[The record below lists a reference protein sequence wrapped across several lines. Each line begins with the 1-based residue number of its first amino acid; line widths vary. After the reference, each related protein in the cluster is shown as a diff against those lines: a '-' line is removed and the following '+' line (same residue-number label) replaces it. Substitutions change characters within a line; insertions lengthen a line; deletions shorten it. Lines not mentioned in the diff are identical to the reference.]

1 MAQEPP
7 GGGEKTEAPTP
18 KKLKD
23 SAQKGD
29 VLKSQDL
36 GGAMV
41 IFFGTASMLVFGGTL
56 FQALA
61 DMLTSAL
68 IFDHQDVETFDV
80 GGRSFSL
87 VSGFAPEIMAL
98 FGVLL
103 AAAIATPALLGSL
116 GFRWSAMKPK
126 PSKMDPIKGMGKI
139 FGMNGVMELGKSIM
153 KVLLIGVV
161 GGVIMFTHL
170 GDLGQLAGQDLN
182 LAVAS
187 YASLFLK
194 LLVGISISLALIA
207 MIDVPI
213 QLFQRGKRLKMT
225 KQEIKDEHKQTE
237 GSPDTRASQ
246 RQRRSEMLN
255 DSTRKAVAD
264 ATVLLV
270 NPTHFAVALRYDR
283 EQDYAPV
290 MLGKGCDSIALAMR
304 EMAAEVG
311 TPVMEY
317 PDLTRSIYYT
327 SEVGEVIDDRLYAV
341 VAAVL
346 SFLIQLDEKMVS
358 PLHKPKISLPED
370 MQYSTDGSR
379 LA

>member
-23 SAQKGD
+23 SAKKGD

-41 IFFGTASMLVFGGTL
+41 IFFGTASMLIFGGTL

-68 IFDHQDVETFDV
+68 IFDHQDVEIFDV

-87 VSGFAPEIMAL
+87 VSEFAPEFLTL
-98 FGVLL
+98 FAILL
-103 AAAIATPALLGSL
+103 AAAIATPAMLGSL

-139 FGMNGVMELGKSIM
+139 FGTNGVMELGKSIM
-153 KVLLIGVV
+153 KVLLIGTV
-161 GGVIMFTHL
+161 GGVIMFMHL
-170 GDLGQLAGQDLN
+170 DDLGQLAGQDLN

-194 LLVGISISLALIA
+194 LLVGICISLALIA

-225 KQEIKDEHKQTE
+225 KQEVKDEHKQTE
-237 GSPDTRASQ
+237 GSPDTRAMQ
-246 RQRRSEMLN
+246 RQRRSDMLS

-290 MLGKGCDSIALAMR
+290 MLGKGCDTIALAMR

-327 SEVGEVIDDRLYAV
+327 SEVGQVIDDRLYAM

-370 MQYSTDGSR
+370 MRYSADGSR

>member
-1 MAQEPP
+1 MADEPS

-23 SAQKGD
+23 SAEKGD
-29 VLKSQDL
+29 VLQSRDL

-41 IFFGTASMLVFGGTL
+41 IFVGTAAMLIFGGTL

-61 DMLTSAL
+61 DMVTNAL
-68 IFDHQDVETFDV
+68 IFDHQDVEIFDV
-80 GGRSFSL
+80 GGRSYTL
-87 VSGFAPEIMAL
+87 VAGLAPEFLAL
-98 FGVLL
+98 FGALL

-126 PSKMDPIKGMGKI
+126 PSKMDPIKGLSKI
-139 FGMNGVMELGKSIM
+139 FGTNGLMELGKSLM
-153 KVLLIGVV
+153 KVVLIGIV
-161 GGVIMFTHL
+161 GSVILYQHL
-170 GDLGQLAGQDLN
+170 NDLAQLAAQDVSG
-182 LAVAS
+182 AVAS
-187 YASLFLK
+187 YASLFLT
-194 LLVGISISLALIA
+194 LLVGITVSLAVIA

-225 KQEIKDEHKQTE
+225 KQEIKDEYKQTE
-237 GSPDTRASQ
+237 GSPDTRAQQ

-255 DSTRKAVAD
+255 DSTRKAVTD

-290 MLGKGCDSIALAMR
+290 MLGKGCDAIALAMR

-317 PDLTRSIYYT
+317 PELTRSIYYT
-327 SEVGEVIDDRLYAV
+327 SEVGQTIDDRLYAV

-346 SFLIQLDEKMVS
+346 SFLIQLDAKMVS
-358 PLHKPKISLPED
+358 AIRKPNIRLPED
-370 MQYSTDGSR
+370 MRYAADGSR

>member
-1 MAQEPP
+1 MAQEAP

-29 VLKSQDL
+29 VLQSRDL
-36 GGAMV
+36 GGAVVTFVGTVAIV
-41 IFFGTASMLVFGGTL
+41 IFGGTL
-56 FQALA
+56 YQALA
-61 DMLTSAL
+61 DMVTSAL
-68 IFDHQDVETFDV
+68 VFNRRDVEAFDIEN
-80 GGRSFSL
+80 RSFTL
-87 VSGFAPEIMAL
+87 VSGLIPEFMAL
-98 FGVLL
+98 FVVLL
-103 AAAIATPALLGSL
+103 IAAIATPALLGSL

-126 PSKMDPIKGMGKI
+126 PSKLDPIKGLGRI
-139 FGMNGVMELGKSIM
+139 FGTNGLMELGKSIM
-153 KVLLIGVV
+153 KVLLLGVV
-161 GGVIMFTHL
+161 GGTILYLHL
-170 GDLGQLAGQDLN
+170 EDLAQMAAQDLN
-182 LAVAS
+182 MAIAS
-187 YASLFLK
+187 YTSLFLK
-194 LLVGISISLALIA
+194 LLVGITVSLMLIA

-213 QLFQRGKRLKMT
+213 QMFQRGKRLKMT
-225 KQEIKDEHKQTE
+225 KQEVKDEYKQTE
-237 GSPDTRASQ
+237 GSPDTRAVQ

-290 MLGKGCDSIALAMR
+290 LLGKGCDSIALAMR

-317 PDLTRSIYYT
+317 ADLTRSIYYT
-327 SEVGEVIDDRLYAV
+327 SDVGETIDDRLYAV

-346 SFLIQLDEKMVS
+346 SFLIQLDEKLVS
-358 PLHKPKISLPED
+358 PLNKPRIEVPEG
-370 MQYSTDGSR
+370 MQFDVDGSR

>member
-18 KKLKD
+18 KKLTD
-23 SAQKGD
+23 SAKEGD

-36 GGAMV
+36 GGAMI
-41 IFFGTASMLVFGGTL
+41 IFVGTVAIMVFGGTL
-56 FQALA
+56 YQALA

-68 IFDHQDVETFDV
+68 VFDQRDVETFDIE
-80 GGRSFSL
+80 GRSFSL
-87 VSGFAPEIMAL
+87 VSGLIPAFMSLFA
-98 FGVLL
+98 VLL

-126 PSKMDPIKGMGKI
+126 PSKMDPIKGLGKI
-139 FGMNGVMELGKSIM
+139 FGTNGLMELGKSLM
-153 KVLLIGVV
+153 KVLLIGTV
-161 GGVIMFTHL
+161 GGVIMFQHL
-170 GDLGQLAGQDLN
+170 NDLAQLAAQDLTT
-182 LAVAS
+182 AVAS

-194 LLVGISISLALIA
+194 LLVGITISLALIA

-225 KQEIKDEHKQTE
+225 KQEIKDEYKQTE
-237 GSPDTRASQ
+237 GSADTRALQ
-246 RQRRSEMLN
+246 RQRRSEMLS
-255 DSTRKAVAD
+255 DSTRKAVAE

-283 EQDYAPV
+283 EKDFAPV
-290 MLGKGCDSIALAMR
+290 MLGKGCDTIALAMR
-304 EMAAEVG
+304 EMAADVG

-317 PDLTRSIYYT
+317 PELTRSVYYT
-327 SEVGEVIDDRLYAV
+327 SEVGETIDDRLYAV

-370 MQYSTDGSR
+370 MRYSADGSR

>member
-1 MAQEPP
+1 MAEETP

-23 SAQKGD
+23 SSEKGD

-41 IFFGTASMLVFGGTL
+41 IFVGTAAMFTFGGTL

-68 IFDHQDVETFDV
+68 VFDSRDVEMFDI
-80 GGRSFSL
+80 GGRSSSL
-87 VSGFAPEIMAL
+87 VSSLLPEFMSLFAI
-98 FGVLL
+98 LL
-103 AAAIATPALLGSL
+103 AAAIATPAMLGSL
-116 GFRWSAMKPK
+116 GWRWSAMKPK

-139 FGMNGVMELGKSIM
+139 FGTNGVMELGKSIM
-153 KVLLIGVV
+153 KVLLIGTV
-161 GGVIMFTHL
+161 GGVIMFMHL
-170 GDLGQLAGQDLN
+170 GDLAQLGAQDLN
-182 LAVAS
+182 IAVTS

-194 LLVGISISLALIA
+194 LLVGITISLMLIA

-213 QLFQRGKRLKMT
+213 QLFQRGKRLKMS
-225 KQEIKDEHKQTE
+225 KQEVKDEHKQTE
-237 GSPDTRASQ
+237 GSPDTRALQ
-246 RQRRSEMLN
+246 RQRRSEMLS

-264 ATVLLV
+264 ATVILV

-283 EQDYAPV
+283 DQDHAPV
-290 MLGKGCDSIALAMR
+290 VLGKGCDAIALAMR
-304 EMAAEVG
+304 EMAAEIG

-317 PDLTRSIYYT
+317 PELTRSVYFT
-327 SEVGEVIDDRLYAV
+327 SEAGEVIDDRLFAPI
-341 VAAVL
+341 AALL
-346 SFLIQLDEKMVS
+346 SFLIQLDAKMVS
-358 PLHKPKISLPED
+358 PLSKPRLNPPDD
-370 MQYSTDGSR
+370 MQFSADGSR

>member
-1 MAQEPP
+1 MAEEAQS
-7 GGGEKTEAPTP
+7 GGEKTEAATP

-23 SAQKGD
+23 SAEKGD

-41 IFFGTASMLVFGGTL
+41 IFVGTAALFTFGGTL

-61 DMLTSAL
+61 DMLSSAL
-68 IFDHQDVETFDV
+68 VFDGRDLEMFDI
-80 GGRSFSL
+80 GGRSSSLVFSL
-87 VSGFAPEIMAL
+87 LPEFMSLFA
-98 FGVLL
+98 VLL
-103 AAAIATPALLGSL
+103 AAAIATPAMLGSL

-139 FGMNGVMELGKSIM
+139 FGTNGLMELGKSIM
-153 KVLLIGVV
+153 KVLLIGTV

-170 GDLGQLAGQDLN
+170 GDLAQLGAQDLMI
-182 LAVAS
+182 AVGS
-187 YASLFLK
+187 YASLFMK
-194 LLVGISISLALIA
+194 LLVGITISLMLIA

-213 QLFQRGKRLKMT
+213 QIFQRGKRLKMT
-225 KQEIKDEHKQTE
+225 KQEVKDEYKQTE
-237 GSPDTRASQ
+237 GSPDTRAIQ

-264 ATVLLV
+264 ATVILV

-283 EQDYAPV
+283 DQDYAPV
-290 MLGKGCDSIALAMR
+290 VLGKGCDSIALAMR
-304 EMAAEVG
+304 DMAGEVG

-317 PDLTRSIYYT
+317 PELTRSIYFT
-327 SEVGEVIDDRLYAV
+327 SDVGEVVDDRLYAPI
-341 VAAVL
+341 AAIL
-346 SFLIQLDEKMVS
+346 SFLIQLDAKLVS
-358 PLHKPKISLPED
+358 PLNRPRLNLPDD
-370 MQYSTDGSR
+370 MQFAADGSR

>member
-1 MAQEPP
+1 MAEQSP

-23 SAQKGD
+23 SAKKGD
-29 VLKSQDL
+29 VLQSRDL

-41 IFFGTASMLVFGGTL
+41 IFVGTASMLVFGGTL

-68 IFDHQDVETFDV
+68 VFNRQDVEMFAV
-80 GGRSFSL
+80 GERSFSL
-87 VSGFAPEIMAL
+87 VSGFAPEFMAL
-98 FGVLL
+98 FAVLL

-126 PSKMDPIKGMGKI
+126 PSKLDPIKGLGKI
-139 FGMNGVMELGKSIM
+139 FGTNGLMELGKSMM
-153 KVLLIGVV
+153 KVILIGIV
-161 GGVIMFTHL
+161 GGVIMFMHL
-170 GDLGQLAGQDLN
+170 GDLGQLAGQDLT

-194 LLVGISISLALIA
+194 LLVGITISLALIA

-225 KQEIKDEHKQTE
+225 KQEVKDEYKQTE
-237 GSPDTRASQ
+237 GSPDTRAVQ
-246 RQRRSEMLN
+246 RQRRSEMLS
-255 DSTRKAVAD
+255 DSTRKAVAE

-317 PDLTRSIYYT
+317 ADLTRSIYYT
-327 SEVGEVIDDRLYAV
+327 SEVGETIDDRLYAV

-346 SFLIQLDEKMVS
+346 SFLIQLDEKLVS
-358 PLHKPKISLPED
+358 PLNRPKISIPED
-370 MQYSTDGSR
+370 MQYDADGSR

>member
-1 MAQEPP
+1 MAQESP

-29 VLKSQDL
+29 VLQSRDL
-36 GGAMV
+36 GGALV
-41 IFFGTASMLVFGGTL
+41 IFVGTVAMVTFGGAL
-56 FQALA
+56 YQALA
-61 DMLTSAL
+61 DMLASAL
-68 IFDHQDVETFDV
+68 IFDHRDVEIFNIEDRSFMLV
-80 GGRSFSL
+80 GGLIPEFMSL
-87 VSGFAPEIMAL
+87 FA
-98 FGVLL
+98 VLL
-103 AAAIATPALLGSL
+103 VAAIATPALLGSF

-126 PSKMDPIKGMGKI
+126 PSKLDPIKGLGKI
-139 FGMNGVMELGKSIM
+139 FGTNGLMELGKSIM

-161 GGVIMFTHL
+161 GGTILFLHL
-170 GDLGQLAGQDLN
+170 DNLAQTGAQDLN
-182 LAVAS
+182 MAVTS
-187 YASLFLK
+187 YTSLFLK
-194 LLVGISISLALIA
+194 LLVGITISLMLIA

-213 QLFQRGKRLKMT
+213 QIFQRGKRLKMT
-225 KQEIKDEHKQTE
+225 KQEVKDEYKQTE
-237 GSPDTRASQ
+237 GSPDTRAIQ
-246 RQRRSEMLN
+246 RQRRSEMLS

-264 ATVLLV
+264 ATVILV

-290 MLGKGCDSIALAMR
+290 LLGKGCDAIALAMR

-327 SEVGEVIDDRLYAV
+327 SDVGETIDDRLYAV
-341 VAAVL
+341 VAAIL
-346 SFLIQLDEKMVS
+346 SFLIQLDEKLVS
-358 PLHKPKISLPED
+358 PLHQPKINVPED
-370 MQYSTDGSR
+370 MQYGADGSR

>member
-1 MAQEPP
+1 VAEEAQS
-7 GGGEKTEAPTP
+7 GGEKTEAATP

-23 SAQKGD
+23 SAEKGD

-41 IFFGTASMLVFGGTL
+41 IFVGTAALFTFGGTL

-61 DMLTSAL
+61 DMLSSAL
-68 IFDHQDVETFDV
+68 VFDSRDLEMYDI
-80 GGRSFSL
+80 GGRSSSL
-87 VSGFAPEIMAL
+87 VSSLLPEFMSLFA
-98 FGVLL
+98 VLL
-103 AAAIATPALLGSL
+103 AAAIATPAMLGSL

-139 FGMNGVMELGKSIM
+139 FGTNGLIELGKSIM
-153 KVLLIGVV
+153 KVLLIGTV

-170 GDLGQLAGQDLN
+170 GDLAQLGAQDLTI
-182 LAVAS
+182 AVGS
-187 YASLFLK
+187 YASLFMK
-194 LLVGISISLALIA
+194 LLVGITISLMLIA

-213 QLFQRGKRLKMT
+213 QIFQRGKRLKMT
-225 KQEIKDEHKQTE
+225 KQEVKDEYKQTE
-237 GSPDTRASQ
+237 GSPDTRAIQ

-264 ATVLLV
+264 ATVILV

-283 EQDYAPV
+283 DQDYAPV
-290 MLGKGCDSIALAMR
+290 VLGKGCDSIALAMR
-304 EMAAEVG
+304 DMAGEVG

-317 PDLTRSIYYT
+317 PELTRSIYFT
-327 SEVGEVIDDRLYAV
+327 SDVGEVVDDRLYV
-341 VAAVL
+341 PIAAIL
-346 SFLIQLDEKMVS
+346 SFLIQLDAKLVS
-358 PLHKPKISLPED
+358 PLNRPRLNLPDD
-370 MQYSTDGSR
+370 MQFAADGSR

>member
-18 KKLKD
+18 KKLLD
-23 SAQKGD
+23 SAKEGD

-36 GGAMV
+36 GGAVV
-41 IFFGTASMLVFGGTL
+41 IFVGTVAMLVFGGTL
-56 FQALA
+56 YQALA
-61 DMLTSAL
+61 DMLASAL
-68 IFDHQDVETFDV
+68 VFDHKDVEIFDMEE
-80 GGRSFSL
+80 RSFSL
-87 VSGFAPEIMAL
+87 ISGLLPTFLTLFA
-98 FGVLL
+98 VLL

-116 GFRWSAMKPK
+116 GFRWTAMKPK
-126 PSKMDPIKGMGKI
+126 PSKMDPIKGLGKI
-139 FGMNGVMELGKSIM
+139 FGTNGLMELGKSIM

-161 GGVIMFTHL
+161 GGVIMYQHL
-170 GDLGQLAGQDLN
+170 NDLAQLAAQDLT

-187 YASLFLK
+187 YASLFMK

-225 KQEIKDEHKQTE
+225 KQEVKDEHKQTE
-237 GSPDTRASQ
+237 GSPDTKALQ
-246 RQRRSEMLN
+246 RQRRSDMLN

-264 ATVLLV
+264 ATVILV

-290 MLGKGCDSIALAMR
+290 MLSKGCDAIALAMR

-327 SEVGEVIDDRLYAV
+327 SEVGQVIDDRLYAV

-370 MQYSTDGSR
+370 MQYCADGSR

>member
-1 MAQEPP
+1 MAEEAQS
-7 GGGEKTEAPTP
+7 GGEKTEAATP

-23 SAQKGD
+23 SAEKGD

-41 IFFGTASMLVFGGTL
+41 IFVGTAALFTFGGTL

-61 DMLTSAL
+61 DMLSSAL
-68 IFDHQDVETFDV
+68 VFDGRDLEMFDI
-80 GGRSFSL
+80 GGRSSSLVFSL
-87 VSGFAPEIMAL
+87 LPEFMSLFA
-98 FGVLL
+98 VLL
-103 AAAIATPALLGSL
+103 AAAIATPAMLGSL

-139 FGMNGVMELGKSIM
+139 FGTNGLMELGKSIM
-153 KVLLIGVV
+153 KVLLIGTV

-170 GDLGQLAGQDLN
+170 GDLAQLGAQDLTI
-182 LAVAS
+182 AVGS
-187 YASLFLK
+187 YASLFMK
-194 LLVGISISLALIA
+194 LLVGITISLMLIA

-213 QLFQRGKRLKMT
+213 QIFQRGKRLKMT
-225 KQEIKDEHKQTE
+225 KQEVKDEYKQTE
-237 GSPDTRASQ
+237 GSPDTRAIQ

-264 ATVLLV
+264 ATVILV

-283 EQDYAPV
+283 DQDYAPV
-290 MLGKGCDSIALAMR
+290 VLGKGCDSIALAMR
-304 EMAAEVG
+304 DMAGEVG

-317 PDLTRSIYYT
+317 PELTRSIYFT
-327 SEVGEVIDDRLYAV
+327 SDVGEVVDDRLYAPI
-341 VAAVL
+341 AAIL
-346 SFLIQLDEKMVS
+346 SFLIQLDAKLVS
-358 PLHKPKISLPED
+358 PLNRPRLNLPDD
-370 MQYSTDGSR
+370 MQFAADGSR

>member
-1 MAQEPP
+1 MAEETP

-23 SAQKGD
+23 SSEKGD

-41 IFFGTASMLVFGGTL
+41 IFVGTAAMFTFGGTL

-68 IFDHQDVETFDV
+68 VFDSRDVEMFDI
-80 GGRSFSL
+80 GGRSSSL
-87 VSGFAPEIMAL
+87 VSSLLPEFMSLFAI
-98 FGVLL
+98 LL
-103 AAAIATPALLGSL
+103 AAAIATPAMLGSL
-116 GFRWSAMKPK
+116 GWRWSAMKPK

-139 FGMNGVMELGKSIM
+139 FGTNGVMELGKSIM
-153 KVLLIGVV
+153 KVLLIGTV
-161 GGVIMFTHL
+161 GGVIMFMHL
-170 GDLGQLAGQDLN
+170 GDLAQLGAQDLN
-182 LAVAS
+182 IAVTS

-194 LLVGISISLALIA
+194 LLVGITISLMLIA

-213 QLFQRGKRLKMT
+213 QLFQRGKRLKMS
-225 KQEIKDEHKQTE
+225 KQEVKDEHKQTE
-237 GSPDTRASQ
+237 GSPDTRALQ
-246 RQRRSEMLN
+246 RQRRSEMLG

-264 ATVLLV
+264 ATVILV

-283 EQDYAPV
+283 DQDHAPV
-290 MLGKGCDSIALAMR
+290 VLGKGCDAIALAMR
-304 EMAAEVG
+304 EMAAEIG

-317 PDLTRSIYYT
+317 PELTRSVYFT
-327 SEVGEVIDDRLYAV
+327 SEAGEVIDDRLFAPI
-341 VAAVL
+341 AALL
-346 SFLIQLDEKMVS
+346 SFLIQLDAKMVS
-358 PLHKPKISLPED
+358 PLSKPRLNPPDD
-370 MQYSTDGSR
+370 MQFSADGSR

>member
-1 MAQEPP
+1 MAEEAQS
-7 GGGEKTEAPTP
+7 GGEKTEAATP

-23 SAQKGD
+23 SAEKGD

-41 IFFGTASMLVFGGTL
+41 IFVGTAALFTFGGTL

-61 DMLTSAL
+61 DMLSSAL
-68 IFDHQDVETFDV
+68 VFDSRDLEMYDI
-80 GGRSFSL
+80 GGRSSSL
-87 VSGFAPEIMAL
+87 VSSLLPEFMSLFA
-98 FGVLL
+98 VLL
-103 AAAIATPALLGSL
+103 AAAIATPAMLGSL

-139 FGMNGVMELGKSIM
+139 FGTNGLMELGKSIM
-153 KVLLIGVV
+153 KVLLIGTV

-170 GDLGQLAGQDLN
+170 GDLAQLGAQDLTI
-182 LAVAS
+182 AVGS
-187 YASLFLK
+187 YASLFMK
-194 LLVGISISLALIA
+194 LLVGITISLMLIA

-213 QLFQRGKRLKMT
+213 QIFQRGKRLKMT
-225 KQEIKDEHKQTE
+225 KQEVKDEYKQTE
-237 GSPDTRASQ
+237 GSPDTRAIQ

-264 ATVLLV
+264 ATVILV

-283 EQDYAPV
+283 DQDYAPV
-290 MLGKGCDSIALAMR
+290 VLGKGCDSIALAMR
-304 EMAAEVG
+304 DMAGEVG

-317 PDLTRSIYYT
+317 PELTRSIYFT
-327 SEVGEVIDDRLYAV
+327 SDVGEVVDDRLYAPI
-341 VAAVL
+341 AAIL
-346 SFLIQLDEKMVS
+346 SFLIQLDAKLVS
-358 PLHKPKISLPED
+358 PLNRPRLNLPDD
-370 MQYSTDGSR
+370 MQFAADGSR

>member
-1 MAQEPP
+1 MAQESP

-23 SAQKGD
+23 SAEKGD
-29 VLKSQDL
+29 VLQSRDL

-41 IFFGTASMLVFGGTL
+41 TFVGTVAIVIFGGVL
-56 FQALA
+56 YQALA
-61 DMLTSAL
+61 DMLANAL
-68 IFDHQDVETFDV
+68 VFDHRDVEQFEV
-80 GGRSFSL
+80 GNRSFSL
-87 VSGFAPEIMAL
+87 VSGLVPSFMGLFVAL
-98 FGVLL
+98 LV
-103 AAAIATPALLGSL
+103 AAIATPALLGSF
-116 GFRWSAMKPK
+116 GFRWSAIKPK
-126 PSKMDPIKGMGKI
+126 PSKLDPIKGMGKI
-139 FGMNGVMELGKSIM
+139 FGTNGLMELGKSIM
-153 KVLLIGVV
+153 KVLLLGVV
-161 GGVIMFTHL
+161 GGTILFTHL
-170 GDLGQLAGQDLN
+170 GDLAQMGAQDLN
-182 LAVAS
+182 MAVAS

-194 LLVGISISLALIA
+194 LLMGITVSLVLIA

-213 QLFQRGKRLKMT
+213 QLFQRTKRLKMS
-225 KQEIKDEHKQTE
+225 KQEIKDEYKQSE
-237 GSPDTRASQ
+237 GSPDTRAIQ
-246 RQRRSEMLN
+246 RQRRSEMLS

-290 MLGKGCDSIALAMR
+290 VLGKGCDAIALAMR

-317 PDLTRSIYYT
+317 PELTRSVYFT
-327 SEVGEVIDDRLYAV
+327 SQVGEVIDDRLYAV

-346 SFLIQLDEKMVS
+346 SFLIQLDQKMVS
-358 PLHKPKISLPED
+358 PIHKPSITLPED
-370 MQYSTDGSR
+370 MRYGADGSR